1 MLLSQMDVYPLEEL
15 GANFWLSSVQILIWV
30 SAKWKI
36 LVMTAKFCRGWWF
49 RGQILR
55 SLSQD
60 CHCTSVSEG
69 GGIKPDIILRRKS
82 DTYSFFPVVSA
93 CSWHHISRVWLT
105 TLSLTCHM
113 SPSGL
118 SLPHS
123 YPTCPADII
132 LLNLSAK
139 KFHFQTNLPPFPP

>member
-1 MLLSQMDVYPLEEL
+1 MLLSQLDLYPLDDLE
-15 GANFWLSSVQILIWV
+15 ANFWLSSVKVLIWV
-30 SAKWKI
+30 SAQWKI
-36 LVMTAKFCRGWWF
+36 LAMTAMFCRGRWF

-60 CHCTSVSEG
+60 CHCTSASEG
-69 GGIKPDIILRRKS
+69 GGHIILRRK
-82 DTYSFFPVVSA
+82 YSLFPVPRLFPVVSA
-93 CSWHHISRVWLT
+93 CSWHHICRVWLT

-139 KFHFQTNLPPFPP
+139 KFHLQTNLPPFPP